1 MSRCGDRP
9 KTIAI
14 GIAPLGIISIGVV
27 PMGVVSIG
35 VVPMGVVSFGVVG
48 MGVISAS
55 LVGMGVLVG
64 GLHTMGLW
72 SASALGQHRHQLS
85 AAGPAL
91 PAPASA
97 HGLAFRT
104 RAEALARARSIP
116 CRGAHQMGTLWM
128 PCQTHR

>member
-1 MSRCGDRP
+1 MNHCGDRP
-9 KTIAI
+9 KRFAI

-55 LVGMGVLVG
+55 VVGMGVLVG

-72 SASALGQHRHQLS
+72 SAVPLGHRHQHPS
-85 AAGPAL
+85 AGAAQI
-91 PAPASA
+91 APAHS
-97 HGLAFRT
+97 LAFRT
-104 RAEALARARSIP
+104 KAEALLRARTIP
-116 CRGAHQMGTLWM
+116 CNGAHRMGALWM
-128 PCQTHR
+128 PCQVHH